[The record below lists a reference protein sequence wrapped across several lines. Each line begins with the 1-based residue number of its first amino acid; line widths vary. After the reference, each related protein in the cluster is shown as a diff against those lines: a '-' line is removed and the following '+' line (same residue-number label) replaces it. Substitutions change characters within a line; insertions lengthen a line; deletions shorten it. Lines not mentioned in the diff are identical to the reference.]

1 MIVLRGPLEAHQFDW
16 YTKPGLIKG
25 FTHLPLQEDIIEDL
39 LSGSVS
45 NQVDTLIEYYPPA
58 ELKSVL
64 CCLYQVAQLD
74 RETLKL
80 KSLSRKDK
88 LRPVLKSIINGL
100 IKKGNRNGVDGKSD
114 EEELVIHVAI
124 YITICK

>member
-1 MIVLRGPLEAHQFDW
+1 MSVSRQPLEAHQFDW

-25 FTHLPLQEDIIEDL
+25 LTHLPLQDDIIEDL

-45 NQVDTLIEYYPPA
+45 DQVDTLIAYYPPA

-64 CCLYQVAQLD
+64 ICLYQVAQLD

-88 LRPVLKSIINGL
+88 LRPVLKSIINRL
-100 IKKGNRNGVDGKSD
+100 MKKGDRNGAVDGKSD
-114 EEELVIHVAI
+114 EEE
-124 YITICK
+124 